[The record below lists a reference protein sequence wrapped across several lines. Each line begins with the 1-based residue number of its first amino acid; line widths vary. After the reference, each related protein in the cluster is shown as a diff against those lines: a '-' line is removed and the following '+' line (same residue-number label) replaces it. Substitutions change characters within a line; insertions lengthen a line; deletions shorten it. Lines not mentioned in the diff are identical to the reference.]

1 MGFLLT
7 SYNSLPEQVE
17 ANKEKC
23 KDLQTQINNIDTHE
37 IEEVKA
43 QVQTNTQNISNLTQ
57 GLGVTNTAVNA
68 VTQDVNGLKPRVT
81 NLETKT
87 SNMSKSG
94 VDTAFTESINVA
106 KSINAGTNIN
116 ADGLITAGNDI
127 ISEGVIK
134 GEVLV
139 AENDLGEGRFAID
152 NDGDMSLYNPANAGK
167 LITTGNIEEYA
178 PQTRLY
184 RHVIQFIRGSYFKFE
199 IITKSE
205 TPFTVET
212 LASHLYN
219 VGYRGT
225 NSNDGIQV
233 THFDNK
239 DNIYMGQLFSN
250 NGTSLYFHCGR
261 FLLSAS
267 SQATVSLG
275 ANSGNITDITDV
287 VTEL

>member
-23 KDLQTQINNIDTHE
+23 KDLQEQIDNIDTHE

-57 GLGVTNTAVNA
+57 GLGVTNTALNA
-68 VTQDVNGLKPRVT
+68 VTLDVNDLKPRVT

-94 VDTAFTESINVA
+94 VDTAFSHSVNVEGSINVGTD
-106 KSINAGTNIN
+106 INA
-116 ADGLITAGNDI
+116 
-127 ISEGVIK
+127 EGVIT
-134 GEVLV
+134 GSVLV
-139 AENDLGEGRFAID
+139 ADNDQGEGRFAID
-152 NDGDMSLYNPANAGK
+152 NDGNMTLYNPANAGK

-184 RHVIQFIRGSYFKFE
+184 RHVIHFSKGSYFTFE
-199 IITKSE
+199 IINKSA
-205 TPFTVET
+205 TPFTTET

-219 VGYRGT
+219 ASYTRT
-225 NSNDGIQV
+225 SNAGIGLV
-233 THFDNK
+233 NFSNK
-239 DNIYMGQLFSN
+239 DNIYMGQLYSGD
-250 NGTSLYFHCGR
+250 GTSLYFNCAR

-267 SQATVSLG
+267 SGATVTLSS
-275 ANSGNITDITDV
+275 NSGNITTITDS